1 MGMNGEPRKAGER
14 ARSRWAWAPGVMAG
28 VLALGLAACGSQ
40 SEPWGAGAE
49 EYLGRLHEAYG
60 QSYTSV
66 MQFYTRDVEID
77 MRSPL
82 GYEGTGRGG
91 IAHAMR
97 ERDSA
102 NRMVITVDE
111 LPYLSLDGAVDPVR
125 EHVDDAYGWPRLDEA
140 NVYTVTD
147 GGISSMIFT
156 GAVEAWV
163 AFRDGSRE
171 VSDPIV
177 MSWLTSWAT
186 QDADAVRAKY
196 ADDAVLVD
204 SVAQVRLEGADQIA
218 GAAAATAAGGG
229 LPGATLHEIPNGGGP
244 AYYGHGSDSDTTP
257 VFGDRRVL
265 LLSVGDSGG
274 CPGDVAVAQWIDDS
288 DLITRE
294 ERFHR
299 VDSVRECMDVG
310 SLAPGWWESL
320 TTPDPRLVSTGSL
333 QVGGQEIVLWTGSP
347 EREELLRGALQ
358 QFADA
363 GLPPPEVTSVLFAAE
378 VADPWAEYGLDRM
391 MDAALPLTAQGC
403 PAVGCDTW
411 PAEARAAALQS
422 LAGSWVAD
430 LRRGPAL
437 SAFAAGHD
445 LEWSSVLDEGSLPT
459 ADLAAGIIAWGLM
472 DEPYPVPES
481 IAGMTCEQLA
491 ADFTTLTSAPTQSRA
506 CGPGA

>member
-1 MGMNGEPRKAGER
+1 MNGAPWEIWEL
-14 ARSRWAWAPGVMAG
+14 ARRRGAWAPVFVAGALMA
-28 VLALGLAACGSQ
+28 GLAACGSQ
-40 SEPWGAGAE
+40 SEPWGTGAE
-49 EYLGRLHEAYG
+49 EYLSRLHEAYG

-66 MQFYTRDVEID
+66 MQFYTRDVEVD

-82 GYEGTGRGG
+82 GYEGTGRAG

-97 ERDSA
+97 ERDPA
-102 NRMVITVDE
+102 NRMVVTADE
-111 LPYLSLDGAVDPVR
+111 LPYLSLEGAIDPVR
-125 EHVDDAYGWPRLDEA
+125 EHVDDAYGWARLDEA
-140 NVYTVTD
+140 PIYTVTD
-147 GGISSMIFT
+147 AGISSMIFT
-156 GAVEAWV
+156 GSVEAWV
-163 AFRDGSRE
+163 AFRDGSRK

-218 GAAAATAAGGG
+218 GAATAIGAGGG

-257 VFGDRRVL
+257 DFGDRRVL
-265 LLSVGDSGG
+265 LLDVDESGG

-288 DLITRE
+288 NLITRE

-320 TTPDPRLVSTGSL
+320 TTPDPRLVSTGSVE
-333 QVGGQEIVLWTGSP
+333 VGAQEIILWNGSP
-347 EREELLRGALQ
+347 EREELLRWALQ

-363 GLPPPEVTSVLFAAE
+363 GLPPPEVTSVLFAEE
-378 VADPWAEYGLDRM
+378 VADPWAEYGLDRAF
-391 MDAALPLTAQGC
+391 DVALPRTAQGC
-403 PAVGCDTW
+403 PAQGCATW

-422 LAGSWVAD
+422 LAGAWVAD
-430 LRRGPAL
+430 LGRGSAVR
-437 SAFAAGHD
+437 AFAAGHD
-445 LEWSSVLDEGSLPT
+445 LEWFSVLDEESLPT
-459 ADLAAGIIAWGLM
+459 ADLAARIIAWGLM

-491 ADFTTLTSAPTQSRA
+491 ADFSTLTAAPTQSRA